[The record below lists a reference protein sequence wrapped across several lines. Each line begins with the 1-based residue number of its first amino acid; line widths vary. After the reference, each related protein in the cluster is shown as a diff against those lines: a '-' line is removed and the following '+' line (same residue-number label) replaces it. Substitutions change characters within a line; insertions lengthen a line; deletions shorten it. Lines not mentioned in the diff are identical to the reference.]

1 MKSFAVAS
9 GIAVFIVASQAYA
22 IDAVS
27 IRNTTDQQLS
37 YKMRCA
43 NPGSEWKNFS
53 TQPKD
58 TSRITAQTCTRFGFE
73 MSTKNTDGSKV
84 TVNYGLDPN
93 AWYRLIYNREK
104 IAGICVKSSKQI
116 FEGAGFRQPAP

>member
-1 MKSFAVAS
+1 MKSSLAMS
-9 GIAVFIVASQAYA
+9 GIVFALAASQAAA

-37 YKMRCA
+37 YRMRCA
-43 NPGSEWKNFS
+43 NPGSDWKSFS
-53 TQPKD
+53 TRPHD
-58 TSRITAQTCTRFGFE
+58 TSRITAQTCARFGFE
-73 MSTKNTDGSKV
+73 MATSNSDGSKV

-104 IAGICVKSSKQI
+104 NRWDLRKV
-116 FEGAGFRQPAP
+116 RQTDF